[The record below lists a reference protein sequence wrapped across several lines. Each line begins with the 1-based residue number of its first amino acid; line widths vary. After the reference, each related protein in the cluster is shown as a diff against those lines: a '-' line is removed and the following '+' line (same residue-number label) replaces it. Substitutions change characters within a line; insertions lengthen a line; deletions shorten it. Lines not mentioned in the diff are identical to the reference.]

1 MISKR
6 NDKIFIV
13 SQFLNALVFII
24 PIWIVYYQRRITV
37 EQISLLVAL
46 QYLSQMVFELP
57 TGALADLFGRKWSVA
72 LGYALWGI
80 VGPLIIF
87 TQGFAPLV
95 MAALFAGLSDSFISG
110 SLEALVYDSH
120 KQDDTIQSYSHVLSR
135 NSFWFQIGL
144 ATATAT
150 GGFLFL
156 LWYGL
161 PYLATAAASVAAAI

>member
-6 NDKIFIV
+6 NDTIFIA

-24 PIWIVYYQRRITV
+24 PIWIVYYQRRISV

-95 MAALFAGLSDSFISG
+95 MAALLRGYQTHSFQG
-110 SLEALVYDSH
+110 RWKRLY
-120 KQDDTIQSYSHVLSR
+120 TILTNRMTQCNHTVMYFPAIV
-135 NSFWFQIGL
+135 F
-144 ATATAT
+144 
-150 GGFLFL
+150 GFK
-156 LWYGL
+156 
-161 PYLATAAASVAAAI
+161 